1 MSYKTDNCKSCHDQ
15 RNWVIV
21 MKASQ
26 AHSSPIRN
34 EQNYEKRMTKGKELE
49 VPEDSETVK
58 SFLRRVDRLRQLYY
72 NVIVLF
78 CTHRRNQ
85 GAGPRGS

>member
-49 VPEDSETVK
+49 VPEDSESVK
-58 SFLRRVDRLRQLYY
+58 SFLDNCIICSVFNREVDTMFNTLPKRHYTIAY
-72 NVIVLF
+72 
-78 CTHRRNQ
+78 
-85 GAGPRGS
+85 